1 MATIAGL
8 TYPTMVEHNGMSYV
22 TGYREGGIYV
32 RRSGDG
38 GRSWLPYSDGSEER
52 LVCEPADEARA
63 GLLKTRGQGRRLMAA
78 VSVGGEVRVF
88 MSADDGETW
97 TADM

>member
-8 TYPTMVEHNGMSYV
+8 TYPTMVEHNGMTFVS
-22 TGYREGGIYV
+22 GYRDGGIYM
-32 RRSGDG
+32 RRSSDG
-38 GRSWLPYSDGSEER
+38 GRSWLCFSDGAEER

-78 VSVGGEVRVF
+78 VAVGGEVRVF
-88 MSADDGETW
+88 VSVDDGETW
-97 TADM
+97 VADM